1 MTYRYRADVL
11 CALWRHGVHPR
22 PDTAPELVRSYV
34 RDLYK
39 YEIRKLRQRMLCQEF
54 PRLEYSGRV
63 EALRDRY
70 AVLSLLPHQFLESP
84 SAGPG

>member
-11 CALWRHGVHPR
+11 RALWRHGVHPR
-22 PDTAPELVRSYV
+22 SDTAPELVRAFV

-39 YEIRKLRQRMLCQEF
+39 YEIRTLRGRMLRQEF
-54 PRLEYSGRV
+54 PRLEYAGRV

-70 AVLSLLPHQFLESP
+70 AVLSLLPQQFLE
-84 SAGPG
+84 